1 MPAIVACPKCKARYQ
16 LPDGV
21 LGKAIKC
28 KSCGTA
34 FQTKATAAV
43 VAPNI
48 ANEKAVSPASASAGR
63 QGVANELARFGIDGP
78 LHRQPDVFAGATPL
92 PRQAP
97 DFLGNHASEPG
108 FGEVGKTKSAK
119 ASVVED
125 KSKAHQAEF
134 LTNPALRL
142 EDNRKR
148 ASEGGKKTKVAPY
161 YQQVWFI
168 VSTVFPLLL
177 ALILLVTYFSPTFG
191 GYLLSGYFG
200 ILCLTGGLIG
210 LWNLINCLLSAD
222 ETLEIVLLILVPFY
236 IVYFCVKHWSQVWQ
250 STIANLAVSFIVVP
264 VTVLMVVLYVLIADI
279 LPNIPGFHSSD
290 ESAGDEIGVT
300 QPIDYLNTPSLNS

>member
-48 ANEKAVSPASASAGR
+48 ANEKAVGTASVSAGR
-63 QGVANELARFGIDGP
+63 QSTANELARFGIDGP
-78 LHRQPDVFAGATPL
+78 LHRQPDVFAGAAPL

-108 FGEVGKTKSAK
+108 FGEVKKTKPAK
-119 ASVVED
+119 PIAVED

-142 EDNRKR
+142 DDNRKR
-148 ASEGGKKTKVAPY
+148 ASEGGRKTKVAPFH
-161 YQQVWFI
+161 QQVWFI
-168 VSTVFPLLL
+168 VSAVFPLLL

-191 GYLLSGYFG
+191 GYVLAGYFG

-210 LWNLINCLLSAD
+210 LWNFINCLKSAD
-222 ETLEIVLLILVPFY
+222 NSTEIVLFILVPFY
-236 IVYFCVKHWSQVWQ
+236 AVFFCVKHWSQVWQ
-250 STIANLAVSFIVVP
+250 STVANLALSFIVVP
-264 VTVLMVVLYVLIADI
+264 ATIVMLVLFVLIAGE
-279 LPNIPGFHSSD
+279 LPNVPGFHS
-290 ESAGDEIGVT
+290 GD
-300 QPIDYLNTPSLNS
+300 